1 MRRYS
6 SHHSFHTSDI
16 QRRRHTV
23 SKLCHVRP
31 EGVGKCI
38 GRGTMK
44 HLLESRV
51 ARVLYSFLERTQH
64 RPEEYA
70 KILKSLTRTKQVSY
84 HCLNKYRL
92 HIPYSHVE
100 STPQDTKACD
110 CCTPYTHCQEKG
122 REIPSISPRV
132 YHKQMLNILDKKIY
146 Q

>member
-1 MRRYS
+1 MMRRYS

-110 CCTPYTHCQEKG
+110 CAPYTHCQEKG
-122 REIPSISPRV
+122 RGNPFYIAARLSW
-132 YHKQMLNILDKKIY
+132 QMLNIL
-146 Q
+146 